1 MFMLFTLF
9 ILFSIPIAIVDVR
22 CGRIPD
28 GLSLPAGASLALCR
42 ALSGGGSLAEGAAG
56 AALCFGFFWVIR
68 SMTGGLGLGDVKY
81 GLAIGMA
88 TGPAYVFFALCFAS
102 ALALSFALPLA
113 FLGKLSRAEKIPFGP
128 FLAVGTVCALGLKAA
143 NIGFG

>member
-1 MFMLFTLF
+1 MLFTLF
-9 ILFSIPIAIVDVR
+9 MLFSIPIAIIDVR
-22 CGRIPD
+22 SGRIPD
-28 GLSLPAGASLALCR
+28 ALSLPAAAMLALYR
-42 ALSGGGSLAEGAAG
+42 ALSGGGSLAEGAIG
-56 AALCFGFFWVIR
+56 AALCFGFFLGIR

-88 TGPAYVFFALCFAS
+88 TGPAYVFFALCIAS

-113 FLGKLSRAEKIPFGP
+113 FLGRLGRKKKMPFGP
-128 FLAVGTVCALGLKAA
+128 FLALGAICALGLQAA